1 MTVQKTDSPVALAQ
15 PSGEHIPAEY
25 RQDVLD
31 MFSTWTSVRG
41 RNRTL
46 RDYYTGH
53 VAVKNL
59 GVAIPPSF
67 EGINVVSGWPAK
79 AIHAHAMRSIFDGF
93 VFAGEEDA
101 GLKRLVERNR
111 LRSLYQQAVASSLV
125 YGVSF
130 LTVMAGTG
138 SQPAAKVRLF
148 DANQACALWDSYND
162 RIKCGIVLAGQAT
175 DGTPTRYVAHFSDA
189 VLTFDREGAEWSCHI
204 EPNPMGR
211 PMMEAIVNDPDPERP
226 FGHSMLTPE
235 LLGIVDKAMRDV
247 LRMEVG
253 AEFFTAPQ
261 RYVLGA
267 SEDLFGA
274 PADESDDVKYYDMD
288 GNEVDRPAEPSS
300 DMAKLKAYYGAM
312 WAITRDENGD
322 VPTVGEFSAPGASN
336 FISVFEND
344 AQRFSGATNV
354 PLAQLGVLSNNYT
367 SSDALGAA
375 NDPLILEVETMN
387 RRNAEAM
394 EEIARMM
401 MCVNE
406 GKTYAQLGER
416 AYRVQCYLRD
426 PSKSTFA
433 ANADGWTKIGQI
445 DNSLIGTDV
454 MYEGFGFSQPT
465 IDRIH
470 AQKSQAAATQTMA
483 AISDRLTDLGIQAA
497 AKPTEA
503 A

>member
-15 PSGEHIPAEY
+15 PSGEDIPIEY

-31 MFSTWTSVRG
+31 MFATWTSVRG
-41 RNRTL
+41 RNRKL

-53 VAVKNL
+53 VTVKNL

-67 EGINVVSGWPAK
+67 EGVNVVSGWPAK
-79 AIHAHAMRSIFDGF
+79 AVHAHAMRSIFDGF

-101 GLKRLVERNR
+101 RLKRLVERNR

-130 LTVMAGTG
+130 ITVMAGKEG
-138 SQPAAKVRLF
+138 QPPVKVRLF

-189 VLTFDREGAEWSCHI
+189 VLTFDRKPSGWECAI

-211 PMMEAIVNDPDPERP
+211 PLMEAIVNDPDPERP

-267 SEDLFGA
+267 SEDLFSA

-288 GNEVDRPAEPSS
+288 GNEVDKPAEPSS
-300 DMAKLKAYYGAM
+300 DMAKLKAYYGAV
-312 WAITRDENGD
+312 WAITRDESDD

-394 EEIARMM
+394 EEIARMV

-406 GKTYAQLGER
+406 GKTPDKMGER
-416 AYRVQCYLRD
+416 LYQVQCYLRD

-470 AQKSQAAATQTMA
+470 SQKERAAATQAMA

-497 AKPTEA
+497 AKPAEVA
-503 A
+503 